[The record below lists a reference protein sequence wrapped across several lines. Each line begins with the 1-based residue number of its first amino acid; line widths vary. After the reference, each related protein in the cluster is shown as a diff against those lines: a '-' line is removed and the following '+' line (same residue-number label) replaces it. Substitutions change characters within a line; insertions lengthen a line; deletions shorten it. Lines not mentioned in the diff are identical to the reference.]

1 VTRSC
6 CHTAG
11 HKSHDAWKDIEHSGR
26 DDVIQHVIHML
37 TLRHTH
43 GHLE

>member
-1 VTRSC
+1 MLS
-6 CHTAG
+6 HG

-26 DDVIQHVIHML
+26 DNVIQYVIYIL
-37 TLRHTH
+37 ILRYMY